1 MDKVQRQLSTNYR
14 KKDRIM
20 LDINFDNIEKGTF
33 IKESIHIL
41 HDAYISKNSS
51 YLYNLEQTM
60 ILVFHYGMTP

>member
-1 MDKVQRQLSTNYR
+1 
-14 KKDRIM
+14 M